1 MYFPHSLADNGES
14 TEVSWQQL
22 QGFEV
27 LDHQHDDRVVG
38 RVAGVDVSTVNTLL
52 EVEREDGSEVLIPAS
67 EELVV
72 DVDISGRQ
80 IVLDIPDGLL
90 DL

>member
-1 MYFPHSLADNGES
+1 MA
-14 TEVSWQQL
+14 TAT
-22 QGFEV
+22 
-27 LDHQHDDRVVG
+27 HQHDDRVVG

-52 EVEREDGSEVLIPAS
+52 EVEREDGTDVLIPAS

-90 DL
+90 GL